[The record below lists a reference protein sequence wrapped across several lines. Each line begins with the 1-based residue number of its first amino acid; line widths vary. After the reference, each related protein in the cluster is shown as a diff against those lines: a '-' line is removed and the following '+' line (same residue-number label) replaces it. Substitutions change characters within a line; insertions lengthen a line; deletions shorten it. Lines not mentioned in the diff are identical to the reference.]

1 MAGTRLLMRR
11 LRDLL
16 RLKYA
21 HGLTHRAIA
30 QACGVGLGT
39 VCNYLDR
46 AGLAGLTW
54 PLPDDL
60 DDAALE
66 ARLFVRP
73 ETPPAAQRPPPD
85 VVKIHTEL
93 ARQGVT
99 LQLLWLEYRG
109 VHPGGYSYS
118 QYCDHYRRFARRL
131 RPSMRQVHRAGEKL
145 FVDFAGKRPHLVDQ
159 HTGEVVPVELFV
171 GSVGASGLIY
181 AEATRTQ
188 DLAAW
193 VGAHVRLLEACGGS
207 PALWIPDNLKSAV
220 TLAHRYEPEVNRTYA
235 DLARHYGAV
244 VIPTR
249 VRRPR
254 DKPRV
259 EVSVQIAE
267 RWIVAVLR
275 DRVFFELADLN
286 AAITEEVARLNDRP
300 MRALGV
306 SRRARFD
313 ALDRPALRPLPL
325 TRFEVAEWVRC
336 RVNIDYHVAVDHNTY
351 SVPYPLV
358 HAEVEARVTTTTV
371 EVFYQ
376 QGRIASHLRA
386 IGRGHAVTCAAHM
399 PPTHRAYATW
409 TPERLM
415 AWAAQSGPATARL
428 VAGILE
434 RRAHPELGY
443 RSVLGLLR
451 LGQQH
456 GASRLEA
463 GCARAERLG
472 AYSYRTVANI
482 LRHAL
487 DRLPLDDE
495 DAPVPSCGVHD
506 HLRGAGYYAQKDTQ
520 C

>member
-16 RLKYA
+16 RLKYE
-21 HGLTHRAIA
+21 HGLSHRAIA

-39 VCNYLDR
+39 VSGYLER
-46 AGLAGLTW
+46 ATKAGLTW
-54 PLPDDL
+54 PLPADL

-73 ETPPAAQRPPPD
+73 ETPPTTQRPPPD
-85 VVKIHTEL
+85 VVRMHTEL

-99 LQLLWLEYRG
+99 LQLLWLEYRA
-109 VHPGGYSYS
+109 VHPTGYSYS
-118 QYCDHYRRFARRL
+118 QYCERYRQFARRL

-145 FVDFAGKRPHLVDQ
+145 FVDFAGKRPHLVDP
-159 HTGEVVPVELFV
+159 HTGELVPVELFV

-188 DLAAW
+188 DLAT
-193 VGAHVRLLEACGGS
+193 
-207 PALWIPDNLKSAV
+207 WIPDNLKSAV
-220 TLAHRYEPEVNRTYA
+220 TLAHPYEPEVNRTYA
-235 DLARHYGAV
+235 ELARHYGAV

-249 VRRPR
+249 VRKPR

-275 DRVFFELADLN
+275 DRVFFELDDLN
-286 AAITEEVARLNDRP
+286 AAIGDEVARLNDRP
-300 MRALGV
+300 LRDLGV

-313 ALDRPALRPLPL
+313 ALDRPVLRPLPL
-325 TRFEVAEWVRC
+325 ARFEIGEWVRC
-336 RVNIDYHVAVDHNTY
+336 RANIDYHVAVDHNLY
-351 SVPYPLV
+351 SVPYTLMR
-358 HAEVEARVTTTTV
+358 AELEARVTATTV
-371 EVFYQ
+371 EVFFQ
-376 QGRIASHLRA
+376 QGRVASHLRA
-386 IGRGHAVTCAAHM
+386 VGRGHAVTCAAHM
-399 PPTHRAYATW
+399 PSTHRAYATW
-409 TPERLM
+409 TPARLI
-415 AWAAQSGPATARL
+415 AWAEKSGPATARL
-428 VAGILE
+428 VVGILE
-434 RRAHPELGY
+434 RRPHPELAY

-456 GASRLEA
+456 GAPRLEA

-482 LRHAL
+482 LRHTL

-495 DAPVPSCGVHD
+495 GAPDPSCGVH
-506 HLRGAGYYAQKDTQ
+506 HHIRGAGYYAQKDRA